1 MDTGAS
7 QPRRKRLFSRLDSH
21 FAKNVLTLM
30 TGTTVAQLIAFLAQP
45 LIGRIYTPDEITIF
59 GLVMATV
66 AAISTMAALRYDLAI
81 VLPKKVSK
89 ARGLVRVSTIANT
102 SICAAA
108 TVLLAVFSGPISAFT
123 HRPDLARW
131 IWMAGP
137 IAWLSSQAAVHGYW
151 CNREKRYGLM
161 SRNRMAQSGMTAVSQ
176 VGMGWAGLGVFGLVV
191 GTLTGYAVSAA
202 NLFFR
207 TRKDISTPPIA
218 SGRPLMREYRK
229 MPLLN
234 GPNAVADAIRINA
247 LPFLITRYF
256 GSMAGQFNKAWQV
269 LQAPIALING
279 ALSQV
284 FYQQMSTTGRGKM
297 FGVVRHGIIR
307 SFLLGVVPFAL
318 LWWLSPWLVPWF
330 LGPQWVVAG
339 ELARVL
345 VPWLFINFIT
355 SPVSLLFV
363 VARRQEVMLGYSIVF
378 MLVPISILAWWRT
391 GDVVST
397 MSRVSWA
404 MAGMLCVFLVLSLI
418 VAKQFDQGW
427 GAEFDDVVDEPEP
440 ADDGE
445 TQQLVE
451 AQASDLIDDDPEMFD
466 R

>member
-1 MDTGAS
+1 MVTGADK
-7 QPRRKRLFSRLDSH
+7 PRRGRLRSKLESH
-21 FAKNVLTLM
+21 EFAKNVLTLL

-45 LIGRIYTPDEITIF
+45 LIGRIYTPDEITIY
-59 GLVMATV
+59 GLVTATV
-66 AAISTMAALRYDLAI
+66 AAISTVAALRYDLAI
-81 VLPKKVSK
+81 VLPKSTAK

-102 SICAAA
+102 TICAFA
-108 TVLLAVFSGPISAFT
+108 TVLLAVFAGPISSFT
-123 HRPDLARW
+123 HRPDLGRW
-131 IWMAGP
+131 LWLAGP

-151 CNREKRYGLM
+151 CNRQKLYPLM
-161 SRNRMAQSGMTAVSQ
+161 SRNRMAQSGTTAATQ
-176 VGMGWAGLGVFGLVV
+176 VGMGWGGLGVFGLVV
-191 GTLTGYAVSAA
+191 GTLLGYAVSAA
-202 NLFFR
+202 NLFLR
-207 TRKDISTPPIA
+207 TRKDISAKPIA
-218 SGRPLMREYRK
+218 PGRPLMREYRK

-234 GPNAVADAIRINA
+234 GPNAVADAIRVNA

-284 FYQQMSTTGRGKM
+284 FYQQMSTTGRGQM
-297 FGVVRHGIIR
+297 YRVVRHGIIR
-307 SFLLGVVPFAL
+307 SFLLGIVPFAV
-318 LWWLSPWLVPWF
+318 LWWFSPWLVPWF

-363 VARRQEVMLGYSIVF
+363 VAKRQEVMLVYSIVF
-378 MLVPISILAWWRT
+378 MVVPISILAFWRT
-391 GDVVST
+391 GDVVTT

-404 MAGMLCVFLVLSLI
+404 MAGMLCLFLVLSLI
-418 VAKQFDQGW
+418 VAKQYDQGW
-427 GAEFDDVVDEPEP
+427 GAQFDDVVDEPEVREL
-440 ADDGE
+440 A
-445 TQQLVE
+445 E
-451 AQASDLIDDDPEMFD
+451 AEASDLIDDDPEMLG